1 MNKIKVGIIGAGYMG
16 QTHTRTYAGMHNVE
30 VVGVAD
36 VVFSEAKRLADQY
49 ECKAFEEYK
58 DLLAIPGLDAV
69 SICTPDAIHRDPVV
83 EAAKLKKHILLEKPL
98 ATNLEDANVI
108 IDTVKENKVLFQI
121 GFVERFNKSYIV
133 AQQAFQEGSIGNL
146 VSIRTQR
153 MSARYAVERL
163 AKRDDIITFLSVHD
177 IDLMH
182 WFAGS
187 IHKISVEADSFT
199 FPEYP
204 ENNDAAFILIRFNSG
219 VLGLVQVTWGII
231 DTVPFKASATLEL
244 IGDKGII
251 KVDTVDHSVTIN
263 SEKGFNNL
271 IGWNR
276 VDAFNSQL
284 SHFIN
289 CIGNNEVPRVGL
301 KEGLDSLKIALSAQE
316 CVQTGRSIII
326 ND

>member
-1 MNKIKVGIIGAGYMG
+1 MSKIKVGIIGAGYMG
-16 QTHTRTYAGMHNVE
+16 QTHTRTYAGLHNVE
-30 VVGVAD
+30 IVGVAD
-36 VVFSEAKRLADQY
+36 VVFSEAKKLSDQY
-49 ECKAFEEYK
+49 QCQAFENYK
-58 DLLAIPGLDAV
+58 DLLAVPGLDGV
-69 SICTPDAIHRDPVV
+69 SICTPDAIHRDPVMA
-83 EAAKLKKHILLEKPL
+83 AAKLKKHILLEKPL
-98 ATNLEDANVI
+98 ATNLEDADAI
-108 IDTVKENKVLFQI
+108 INAVKENGVLFQI

-153 MSARYAVERL
+153 MSSRYAVERL

-187 IHKISVEADSFT
+187 IKKISVEADSFT

-219 VLGLVQVTWGII
+219 ALGLVQVTWGVI
-231 DTVPFKASATLEL
+231 DKVPFKASAKLEL

-251 KVDTVDHSVTIN
+251 KIDTVDHSVTIH
-263 SEKGFNNL
+263 SENGFNNL

-276 VDAFNSQL
+276 VDAFNGQL
-284 SHFIN
+284 SHFIH
-289 CIGNNEVPRVGL
+289 CIEKNEAPRVGL
-301 KEGLDSLKIALSAQE
+301 KEGLDSLKIALAAQE
-316 CVQTGRSIII
+316 CVKTGRPRSI
-326 ND
+326 D